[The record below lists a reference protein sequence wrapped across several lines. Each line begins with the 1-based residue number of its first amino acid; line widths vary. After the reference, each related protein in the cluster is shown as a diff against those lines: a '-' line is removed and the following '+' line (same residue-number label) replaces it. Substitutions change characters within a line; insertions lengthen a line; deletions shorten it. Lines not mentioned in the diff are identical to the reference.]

1 MNTNSAGLF
10 RRGLAFVAITGAGA
24 VLVGACS
31 SGGDQSTSGAG
42 AGSSGDALAAVRL
55 GVEPWIGYGPWHVA
69 ASQGFFDEQG
79 VDVTVTNFDTDAD
92 INAALASGN
101 LDAAS
106 VASHTAMKFQEAG
119 VDVSIVLLLDASE
132 DADAILAAGD
142 VTSVADLKGKK
153 VAYEEGTTSDLL
165 LNYALDSEGM
175 TIDDIEKVPMDANS
189 AGTALISGQVPVA
202 VTYEPYISE
211 ALSTGS
217 EIHKLYT
224 ASEKEGLISDVLVVN
239 NTFLD
244 EHPDSLAALLRS
256 WDAAIG
262 YYESDAD
269 DAKSIIAEAVGSNP
283 EDLTTAFDGVKFF
296 DLADNETQ
304 LGGEFTT
311 STLPAIQ
318 TAAVKAN
325 ILDGSGD
332 ISSLVDSSL
341 IAQALGQ

>member
-1 MNTNSAGLF
+1 MNTNSVRNL
-10 RRGLAFVAITGAGA
+10 RRGLALTALATAGA
-24 VLVGACS
+24 MLVGACS
-31 SGGDQSTSGAG
+31 SGGGQGASGEDEG
-42 AGSSGDALAAVRL
+42 ESGSSLAAVRL

-69 ASQGFFDEQG
+69 AAKGYFTDQGL
-79 VDVTVTNFDTDAD
+79 DVTVTSFDADAD
-92 INAALASGN
+92 INAALASGK

-119 VDVSIVLLLDASE
+119 VDISIVLLLDASE

-142 VTSVADLKGKK
+142 VTSVTDLKGQK

-165 LNYALDSEGM
+165 LNYALDANGM

-202 VTYEPYISE
+202 VTYEPYITE
-211 ALSTGS
+211 ALSTDS

-224 ASEKEGLISDVLVVN
+224 AAEKEGLISDVLVVN
-239 NTFLD
+239 NTFLE
-244 EHPDSLAALLRS
+244 EHPDSLVALLKS
-256 WDAAIG
+256 WDSAIS
-262 YYESDAD
+262 YYTSDAD
-269 DAKSIIAEAVGSNP
+269 DAKSIIAEAVGSNA
-283 EDLTTAFDGVKFF
+283 EDLATAFDGVKFF
-296 DLADNETQ
+296 DLADNETH

-318 TAAVKAN
+318 TAAVTAK

-332 ISSLVDSSL
+332 IGSLVDPSL
-341 IAQALGQ
+341 VAKALAE